1 MDKILFLGLAGT
13 KTVGAKILM
22 VLLLLP
28 KI

>member
-1 MDKILFLGLAGT
+1 MDKIPFLGLAGT